1 MKISAYTF
9 ISASIWK
16 FTFILMDQNF
26 TRHVQIKVK
35 YKLKLILAD
44 FTFQW
49 APSPRANKWFPFWTS
64 WMWDALSL
72 EIMISTLV
80 LTLWWA
86 MWRKQIF
93 LGKKI
98 KLKFVKWL
106 NVELHFG
113 IWRKNC
119 LYNNFRCVSWFPTC
133 KSISGAK
140 NFVKSMCY
148 LYFGTF
154 LKHCHSDGLCMWR
167 NQIFLGKS

>member
-1 MKISAYTF
+1 MSTF
-9 ISASIWK
+9 IKGEQMVPFLNKLDVRCSVFGNLGILCFLTK
-16 FTFILMDQNF
+16 TRLNTFFHIVRILTKSGMNF
-26 TRHVQIKVK
+26 SRHVQIKVK

-64 WMWDALSL
+64 WMWDAPSL

-113 IWRKNC
+113 IWRKNR
-119 LYNNFRCVSWFPTC
+119 L
-133 KSISGAK
+133 
-140 NFVKSMCY
+140 
-148 LYFGTF
+148 
-154 LKHCHSDGLCMWR
+154 
-167 NQIFLGKS
+167 